1 MKIYEVGGCVR
12 DRLLGKEPKDIDYVV
27 VGSTPNEML
36 SLGYQQVGK
45 DFPVFL
51 KDGEEYA
58 LARIERKTGNG
69 YNGFTVESD
78 GVTLEEDLFR
88 RDLTIN
94 AMAMDNNGNIY
105 DPYNGKKDLEN
116 KVIRHVSKHFAEDP
130 LRALRAARFAARYN
144 FTIAP
149 ETLELMKELGK
160 AGELSF
166 LVKERVW
173 AETVK
178 VFEGGGDPAIYF
190 KYLAETGNLEN
201 VYKIKSLDYDKISE
215 VYNSKT
221 LSSEQKMNLF
231 YLLVYSNQSNLDK
244 INSFDQNVIDW
255 SQFGKNKVD
264 NYSNKQM
271 YAPSSF
277 TRMRDQFAAVVN
289 FGVYYGKSSEDRLQ
303 MIKTLRASQNKENVS
318 FMYDALSLF
327 THNELIMDIA
337 QRSKEVF
344 LSDVNVLETINYD
357 ELRKDCAPKDI
368 PKVLESAQLYALS
381 DEPAFTRSVVH
392 ADNAYNGHIKHMKP
406 TLPKP

>member
-12 DRLLGKEPKDIDYVV
+12 DRLLGNEPKDIDYVV
-27 VGSTPNEML
+27 VGSTQNEML

-51 KDGEEYA
+51 KDGSEYA

-94 AMAMDNNGNIY
+94 AMAMDSKGNVY
-105 DPYNGKKDLEN
+105 DPYNGKQDLEN

-130 LRALRAARFAARYN
+130 LRVLRAARFAARYN

-149 ETLELMKELGK
+149 ETLELMKDLGK

-178 VFEGGGDPAIYF
+178 VFKGGGDPSIYF
-190 KYLAETGNLEN
+190 NYLAETGNLEN

-215 VYNSKT
+215 VYHSKT

-231 YLLVYSNQSNLDK
+231 YLLVYSNQENLEK
-244 INSFDQNVIDW
+244 VNSFDQNVIDW
-255 SQFGKNKVD
+255 NQFGKNKVD

-271 YAPSSF
+271 YAPSAF
-277 TRMRDQFAAVVN
+277 IRMRDQFAAVVN
-289 FGVYYGKSSEDRLQ
+289 FGVYYGKSSADRLQ

-327 THNELIMDIA
+327 THNELIMDIV

-344 LSDVNVLETINYD
+344 LNDINVLETINYD
-357 ELRKDCAPKDI
+357 ELRKGCAPKDI
-368 PKVLESAQLYALS
+368 PKVLEAAQLYVLS
-381 DEPAFTRSVVH
+381 DEPAFTRSVVL
-392 ADNAYNGHIKHMKP
+392 ADNAYNGHIKHIKP
-406 TLPKP
+406 KM

>member
-51 KDGEEYA
+51 KDGSEYA
-58 LARIERKTGNG
+58 LARVERKTGNG

-94 AMAMDNNGNIY
+94 AMAMDNKGNVY
-105 DPYNGKKDLEN
+105 DPYNGKQDLEN
-116 KVIRHVSKHFAEDP
+116 KIIRHVSKHFAEDP

-149 ETLELMKELGK
+149 ETLELMKDLGK

-178 VFEGGGDPAIYF
+178 VFEGGGDPSIYF

-215 VYNSKT
+215 VYHSKT

-231 YLLVYSNQSNLDK
+231 YLLVYSNQENLEK
-244 INSFDQNVIDW
+244 VNSFDQNVIDW
-255 SQFGKNKVD
+255 NQFGKNKVD

-271 YAPSSF
+271 YAPSTF

-327 THNELIMDIA
+327 THNELVMDIA

-357 ELRKDCAPKDI
+357 ELRKDCSPKDI
-368 PKVLESAQLYALS
+368 PKVLEAAQLYALS

-406 TLPKP
+406 TIVKP